1 MQKRNPLKNA
11 RMRAYFMVSRHDRFP
26 GSISPVSPGSRTST
40 LGRGSE
46 THLFGR
52 GSRLRV
58 APATPSGGF
67 MLIPITPNR
76 NAIECTTKARDK
88 TPARTWFSPIK
99 PYFEWRAL
107 QLPEGAT

>member
-1 MQKRNPLKNA
+1 LKKKKTP
-11 RMRAYFMVSRHDRFP
+11 FMVSQFDRFP
-26 GSISPVSPGSRTST
+26 GSISPVSPGFISP

-46 THLFGR
+46 THLFRREQGIFF
-52 GSRLRV
+52 
-58 APATPSGGF
+58 PYATRYPSWGLT
-67 MLIPITPNR
+67 LIPITPNR